1 MVYIFKKIGFLL
13 EPIMAETPSTE
24 VNHITEDMRNLST
37 LKKDQ
42 NYSAIK
48 DLKNL
53 FQLEKETKAI
63 NTQRYQKSVWAW
75 KKRRKLL

>member
-1 MVYIFKKIGFLL
+1 MT
-13 EPIMAETPSTE
+13 ETPSTE
-24 VNHITEDMRNLST
+24 VNHIIEDMRNLST